1 MAANKGGKPFCHHNK
16 KQLPSLIA
24 ATGSS
29 YDGIFSVK
37 TWA

>member
-1 MAANKGGKPFCHHNK
+1 MAANKGDKPFCHLHK
-16 KQLPSLIA
+16 KRLSSLIA

-29 YDGIFSVK
+29 YDGIFSVN